1 MTFDGTKQVLHVPP
15 NRGTV
20 SHGQPPPNGSP
31 HWSLDLG
38 RRSRRLDIQHL
49 SLANFRNY
57 TRLELDLP
65 SRVTVLQG
73 ENAQGKSNL
82 LEAVYLLATSR
93 SPRTGAESEL
103 INWSAYEETP
113 AVSRIAADIRRD
125 NRLLRLEIAL
135 MAKTSAIQEAP
146 DSFIQGRIPAKA
158 APVHKRVRVDG
169 ATRRVADLVGQINV
183 VAFSV
188 HDIDLIG
195 GEPSLRRRYLDITN
209 SQIDRH
215 YMRQLQR
222 FNRVL
227 WQRNRLLRRIREND
241 AQPAELT
248 FWDEELVQTGSY
260 LVEQRGQTIAALSDL
275 AGTIHDELSSG
286 QGRLSL
292 VYKRS
297 IDKANPG
304 EGSASDDIPQRFSQA
319 LRAARHKEL
328 AQGMSLVGP
337 HRDDICF
344 LTDEVNLGT
353 YGSRGQQRTAT
364 LSLKLAEAQ
373 FMFGITGEHPILL
386 MDDILSELD
395 SQRRSQVLRS
405 IAEYEQVLIT
415 TTDLDHFEPGFLE
428 QVELL
433 KVTDGQVR
441 PLTA

>member
-1 MTFDGTKQVLHVPP
+1 M
-15 NRGTV
+15 
-20 SHGQPPPNGSP
+20 
-31 HWSLDLG
+31 SL
-38 RRSRRLDIQHL
+38 S
-49 SLANFRNY
+49 NFRNY

-93 SPRTGAESEL
+93 SPRAGAESEI

-113 AVSRIAADIRRD
+113 AISRIAADIRRD
-125 NRLLRLEIAL
+125 NRHLSIEIAL
-135 MAKTSAIQEAP
+135 MAKTSAIQESTASYARGQTP
-146 DSFIQGRIPAKA
+146 TRA
-158 APVHKRVRVDG
+158 APVQKRVRVNG
-169 ATRRVADLVGQINV
+169 ATRRVADLVGQVNV

-195 GEPSLRRRYLDITN
+195 GEPALRRRYLDIAN

-215 YMRQLQR
+215 YLRQLQR
-222 FNRVL
+222 YNRVL
-227 WQRNRLLRRIREND
+227 WQRNRLLRRIGED
-241 AQPAELT
+241 QAQPAELT

-275 AGTIHDELSSG
+275 AGTVHDGLSCG

-304 EGSASDDIPQRFSQA
+304 EGSASDDIPQRFSEA

-328 AQGMSLVGP
+328 AQRMSLVGP
-337 HRDDICF
+337 HRDDVSF
-344 LTDEVNLGT
+344 LADEVNLGT

-373 FMFGITGEHPILL
+373 FMFGRTGEHPIML
-386 MDDILSELD
+386 MDDVLSELD

-428 QVELL
+428 HVELL

-441 PLTA
+441 RLTA